1 MSRSR
6 LTVRSHGPYRLERLI
21 RAARTA
27 RHDAEGRDT
36 RAVARTLDEFGRLA
50 SWAIPV
56 HGVFVPNNNEVC
68 AAVEAAARSHLDLD
82 TARRELTRRLRAVPA
97 FEQRDAIETAQ
108 AQVRHVYD
116 EAYFYAGV
124 AFGVTF
130 VDWP

>member
-6 LTVRSHGPYRLERLI
+6 LIAPAHGHPRLERLVQ
-21 RAARTA
+21 AARTA
-27 RHDAEGRDT
+27 RHDAEGGDT
-36 RAVARTLDEFGRLA
+36 RAVARVLDEFGRLA

-56 HGVFVPNNNEVC
+56 HGLFVPNNNDVC
-68 AAVEAAARSHLDLD
+68 AAVESAARAHLGLD
-82 TARRELTRRLRAVPA
+82 PARRELARRLKAVPV

-108 AQVRHVYD
+108 TQVRHVYD

>member
-1 MSRSR
+1 MPRSR
-6 LTVRSHGPYRLERLI
+6 LIVEPHGQLRLDRLI

-36 RAVARTLDEFGRLA
+36 RAVARALDEFGRLA

-56 HGVFVPNNNEVC
+56 HGLFVPNNNDVC
-68 AAVEAAARSHLDLD
+68 AAVEAAARAHLDLD
-82 TARRELTRRLRAVPA
+82 TARRELTRHLKVVST

-108 AQVRHVYD
+108 TQVRLVYD

>member
-6 LTVRSHGPYRLERLI
+6 PIVPPPGRLRLERLI
-21 RAARTA
+21 QAARTA

-36 RAVARTLDEFGRLA
+36 RAVARALDEFGRLA

-56 HGVFVPNNNEVC
+56 HGLFVPNNNDIC
-68 AAVEAAARSHLDLD
+68 AAVESAARAHFDLD
-82 TARRELTRRLRAVPA
+82 TARRELTRHLKVVSA

-108 AQVRHVYD
+108 TQVRLVYD

-124 AFGVTF
+124 AFGVSF